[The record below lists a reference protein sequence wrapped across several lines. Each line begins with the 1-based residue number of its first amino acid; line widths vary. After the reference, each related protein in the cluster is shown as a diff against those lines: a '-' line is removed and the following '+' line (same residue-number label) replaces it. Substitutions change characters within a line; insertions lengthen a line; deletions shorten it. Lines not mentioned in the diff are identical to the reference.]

1 MEKNTNAMEK
11 ASCAMEDAAPMGEG
25 ISRRSFLGL
34 GALGAAG
41 LAALGLA
48 GCAPQ
53 ANNAAQ
59 AGSADVA
66 AEAPTA
72 EELPAADTEESCDVV
87 VVGLGTSGLV
97 AASAA
102 AKEGAKVIGLD
113 RSASMGATN
122 AAMVSGV
129 WAVESSPELQYD
141 NHLTTKDMFDFIWTS
156 THYQTNAPLLRNV
169 LPASGKGID
178 LMIEG
183 GVPFMFAFEGAD
195 ENTLMLN
202 RGGHI
207 YATSG
212 AERAEALQGMLDK
225 FGVDSRWDAEVTN
238 LLIEDGAVVGVRYES
253 GSIVTDVRANNVI
266 IATGGFIQNEDMLR
280 DYYSGSVMYGTG
292 HQYNDGAGIRLA
304 QSAGAQMGKNFSTS
318 INESGACNMKS
329 ADRFVSLSDC
339 NDTPVFSLPL
349 FGGLMVNKHGAR
361 FMDEGTMAKH
371 TMYCGEPLLREG
383 VYYMVIDDG
392 LIDELATTPIMDF
405 ISEDAFGNMAPGVQM
420 GFMGKTLTALPEK
433 VQQGIDEGWIWKA
446 DSAEALAEACGME
459 NLADTLEAYN
469 GYCAT
474 GVD

>member
-225 FGVDSRWDAEVTN
+225 FGVDSRWEAEDTT
-238 LLIEDGAVVGVRYES
+238 LLIEDGAVVRVRYES
-253 GSIVTDVRANNVI
+253 
-266 IATGGFIQNEDMLR
+266 
-280 DYYSGSVMYGTG
+280 
-292 HQYNDGAGIRLA
+292 
-304 QSAGAQMGKNFSTS
+304 
-318 INESGACNMKS
+318 
-329 ADRFVSLSDC
+329 
-339 NDTPVFSLPL
+339 
-349 FGGLMVNKHGAR
+349 
-361 FMDEGTMAKH
+361 
-371 TMYCGEPLLREG
+371 
-383 VYYMVIDDG
+383 
-392 LIDELATTPIMDF
+392 
-405 ISEDAFGNMAPGVQM
+405 
-420 GFMGKTLTALPEK
+420 
-433 VQQGIDEGWIWKA
+433 
-446 DSAEALAEACGME
+446 
-459 NLADTLEAYN
+459 
-469 GYCAT
+469 
-474 GVD
+474 

>member
-1 MEKNTNAMEK
+1 MEKSTNAMEK

-183 GVPFMFAFEGAD
+183 GVPFMFAF
-195 ENTLMLN
+195 
-202 RGGHI
+202 
-207 YATSG
+207 
-212 AERAEALQGMLDK
+212 
-225 FGVDSRWDAEVTN
+225 
-238 LLIEDGAVVGVRYES
+238 
-253 GSIVTDVRANNVI
+253 
-266 IATGGFIQNEDMLR
+266 
-280 DYYSGSVMYGTG
+280 
-292 HQYNDGAGIRLA
+292 
-304 QSAGAQMGKNFSTS
+304 
-318 INESGACNMKS
+318 
-329 ADRFVSLSDC
+329 
-339 NDTPVFSLPL
+339 
-349 FGGLMVNKHGAR
+349 
-361 FMDEGTMAKH
+361 
-371 TMYCGEPLLREG
+371 
-383 VYYMVIDDG
+383 
-392 LIDELATTPIMDF
+392 
-405 ISEDAFGNMAPGVQM
+405 
-420 GFMGKTLTALPEK
+420 
-433 VQQGIDEGWIWKA
+433 
-446 DSAEALAEACGME
+446 
-459 NLADTLEAYN
+459 
-469 GYCAT
+469 
-474 GVD
+474 